1 MVLDIILLVVVIL
14 TAIYGLRKGFVF
26 TLIHTCGTVG
36 ALALAFVALSPAETF
51 LKNNTGMYYAI
62 KETMTDRF
70 SGKLAASTTSIE
82 SVPSIISSKVTT
94 YSTDMVNSLA
104 KSFANVLFSILVFLI
119 LFAVIKIILWLL
131 LRLLSRD
138 YNGGFR
144 GFADGF
150 FGFIFGT
157 LKGAI
162 FVFLILALLVPVA
175 NFAAPS
181 MTQTIV
187 SQIDSSYITKIL
199 YNNNVLLLLLEGLF

>member
-1 MVLDIILLVVVIL
+1 MVLDIILLAVVIL

-36 ALALAFVALSPAETF
+36 ALALAFVALSPAESF

-82 SVPSIISSKVTT
+82 SIPSIISSKVTT
-94 YSTDMVNSLA
+94 YSTDMVNTLA

-131 LRLLSRD
+131 LRLCPVITTTASEDSPMGSSDSSSVPSRERFLCSSSWHSLYLSRTSL
-138 YNGGFR
+138 R
-144 GFADGF
+144 RA
-150 FGFIFGT
+150 
-157 LKGAI
+157 
-162 FVFLILALLVPVA
+162 
-175 NFAAPS
+175 
-181 MTQTIV
+181 
-187 SQIDSSYITKIL
+187 
-199 YNNNVLLLLLEGLF
+199 

>member
-1 MVLDIILLVVVIL
+1 MVLDIILLAVVVL

-36 ALALAFVALSPAETF
+36 ALALAFVALSPVGTF
-51 LKNNTGMYYAI
+51 LKNNTGMYTMI

-70 SGKLAASTTSIE
+70 SGKLNAATTSIE
-82 SVPSIISSKVTT
+82 SVPSIISNKVTT
-94 YSTDMVNSLA
+94 YSTDMVNTLA
-104 KSFANVLFSILVFLI
+104 TSFANVLFSILAFLL
-119 LFAVIKIILWLL
+119 LFIVIKVILWLL
-131 LRLLSRD
+131 LRLLSKD

-150 FGFIFGT
+150 FGCVFGI

-162 FVFLILALLVPVA
+162 FVFIILALLVPVA
-175 NFAAPS
+175 NFVAPS

-187 SQIDSSYITKIL
+187 SQIDTSYFTKIL